1 MNGVRSGC
9 FGWLRSRAARALL
22 PALSLRILLLIALA
36 APCGAQYTPGSSQPY
51 AGQIARQR
59 SQMVLQDLGRLA
71 PYQEGQDI
79 IISMQLR
86 QLVAARQKSIAS
98 HTKKLLKLAAE
109 LNAELANADSQ
120 APTEAQLRKIA
131 EIQKLAH
138 SIRKDISVP
147 ITMPRNR
154 MVPLLPAPFPPRR
167 R

>member
-1 MNGVRSGC
+1 MFDQDALAGSGAGRPAHC
-9 FGWLRSRAARALL
+9 CRRFLSGFCCSSHWLRHV
-22 PALSLRILLLIALA
+22 
-36 APCGAQYTPGSSQPY
+36 AQYTPGSSQPY